1 MKVTNKLNVLA
12 GAAVAAVAMAIAG
25 TASAG
30 LVLTSYN
37 NDTDANNAI
46 NGVGGNKAIHAF
58 VAEGRI
64 GNRATNGTHELD
76 LGRTTNGP
84 FVFDNSGDRTANVA
98 KQRAMTSGEVMPFSI
113 IYDPAAITPLVRFT
127 FGSAVM
133 EYIPT
138 GIVETLLIRTRSGT
152 SAANSANQARLTLSD
167 LVVDGQFVGTVEAL
181 TSSSTGLDI
190 LQVTGGE
197 LTDGFTMT
205 GNAEFFFTGT
215 APTNSALAFQVK
227 ADTVVPEPS
236 AVGLLGGAAAMLLR
250 RRK

>member
-1 MKVTNKLNVLA
+1 MKLTNKLNVLA
-12 GAAVAAVAMAIAG
+12 GAGVAAIAMAIAG

-46 NGVGGNKAIHAF
+46 NGVGGNKAIHTW

-64 GNRATNGTHELD
+64 GNRTTNGTHELD
-76 LGRTTNGP
+76 LGKTTNGP
-84 FVFDNSGDRTANVA
+84 FVTDNSGDRTANVA
-98 KQRAMTSGEVMPFSI
+98 KQQAITSGQVVPFSI
-113 IYDPAAITPLVRFT
+113 MYDPAAITPLVTFT
-127 FGSAVM
+127 FGSTVM

-138 GIVETLLIRTRSGT
+138 GIVNTLLIRTRSGT
-152 SAANSANQARLTLSD
+152 ALPSSANQARMTLSN
-167 LVVDGQFVGTVEAL
+167 LVVDGQSVGTVEAL
-181 TSSSTGLDI
+181 TSSATGLDI

-215 APTNSALAFQVK
+215 APTNSALAFQLK

-236 AVGLLGGAAAMLLR
+236 AVGLLAGGAAMLLR